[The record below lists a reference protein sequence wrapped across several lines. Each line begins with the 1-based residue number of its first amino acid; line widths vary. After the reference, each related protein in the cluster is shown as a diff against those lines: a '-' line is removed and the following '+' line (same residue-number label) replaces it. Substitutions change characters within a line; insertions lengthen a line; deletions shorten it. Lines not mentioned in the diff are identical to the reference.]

1 MTATYEP
8 FLSPPSRRRTMEP
21 LLSFEVDAANTD
33 VYAYDMDI
41 LAPRIRRQWLAC
53 RPASTPHAKSTF
65 QPQITKWHDNR
76 LLPAERPRTLGTHL
90 PRSATL
96 FYRVVAER
104 ALPINHRDARNRYGI
119 SVTDTTTSMGFLC
132 GECAILGT
140 RRVSPATWFRTEQG
154 AKRQRHRLLLV

>member
-1 MTATYEP
+1 MSHSFHPQVGDARRHHC
-8 FLSPPSRRRTMEP
+8 FLSRWMQPTPMSMSRIWIALT
-21 LLSFEVDAANTD
+21 A
-33 VYAYDMDI
+33 
-41 LAPRIRRQWLAC
+41 RIRRQWLVC

-119 SVTDTTTSMGFLC
+119 SVTDSTTSMGFLC
-132 GECAILGT
+132 CECAIMDM
-140 RRVSPATWFRTEQG
+140 RKISPATGFHTRQG
-154 AKRQRHRLLLV
+154 AERQRHRLLIV